1 MADTTHKVKKDKK
14 QPQLRIKL
22 KSYDLK
28 VLESSLQKIVA
39 LLKKSEAKI
48 SWPIPLPKKRKVYS
62 VQRSTFVYE
71 DSHEQFERFTYSRLI
86 DVVESGTKTM
96 EYLQNLVIPVWV
108 SVDIRVF

>member
-48 SWPIPLPKKRKVYS
+48 S
-62 VQRSTFVYE
+62 
-71 DSHEQFERFTYSRLI
+71 
-86 DVVESGTKTM
+86 
-96 EYLQNLVIPVWV
+96 
-108 SVDIRVF
+108 